1 MYKQGPEIKQ
11 ENLNSQ
17 PRGKKPDI
25 SLIRNLPAIPT
36 IMIEINNLL
45 DNPLTSV
52 NELANIINK
61 DQGLTAKI
69 LKIANSPLY
78 GLPRKVSTIEFAIV
92 VLGFDHIRDIV
103 IAITI
108 IETFNKRKKDEMN
121 LRKYWIHSLMVAGVS
136 KKIAEEFS
144 YGNPNE
150 VFTAGLLHDLGISI
164 IQRYYEEEYKKI
176 SGLITE
182 NKYNSL
188 YAENITLG
196 FTHQEVGELLLEKW
210 NLPLTLCEAVANH
223 HFPSES
229 KNNKLVSSFIHL
241 ADYITNK
248 LQLGDYMW
256 DDHFELDEQVLSIL
270 GFDNHKKLES
280 YIESLEDKIKLQF
293 ENIII

>member
-1 MYKQGPEIKQ
+1 MYKPAVEIK
-11 ENLNSQ
+11 EEK
-17 PRGKKPDI
+17 KKPDI

-45 DNPLTSV
+45 GNPLTSV
-52 NELANIINK
+52 NELANIINR

-103 IAITI
+103 VAVTI
-108 IETFNKRKKDEMN
+108 IETFSRKRKDDVN
-121 LRKYWIHSLMVAGVS
+121 LRKYWIHSLMAAGIS
-136 KKIAEEFS
+136 KKIAEEFN
-144 YGNPNE
+144 YNNPGE

-164 IQRYYEEEYKKI
+164 IQRYYEGEYKKI
-176 SGLITE
+176 TELITADKH
-182 NKYNSL
+182 NCL

-196 FTHQEVGELLLEKW
+196 FTHQEIGELLLEKW
-210 NLPLTLCEAVANH
+210 NLPLSLSDAVANH

-229 KNNKLVSSFIHL
+229 KNYKLAASFIHL
-241 ADYITNK
+241 ADYITNL

-256 DDHFELDEQVLSIL
+256 DENFEFDEQVLSIL
-270 GFDNHKKLES
+270 GFDNHKRLEN
-280 YIESLEDKIKLQF
+280 YIESLEEKIKSHF